1 MDLPNSLLFALEKKR
16 VEKKPIIHLK
26 LPDGGLTTD
35 TREIFFPSPLGFYQ
49 DLYSAE
55 TCELGAMEQL
65 LEGVLHLAEKDQYK
79 LESHLSFNKLT
90 NAVKE
95 EAVSRADLLS
105 VEFYKDFWSLT
116 GSEPHAVFLECLEQ
130 KI

>member
-1 MDLPNSLLFALEKKR
+1 M
-16 VEKKPIIHLK
+16 
-26 LPDGGLTTD
+26 
-35 TREIFFPSPLGFYQ
+35 GFYQ

-65 LEGVLHLAEKDQYK
+65 LEGVLHLAEKDQCE

-130 KI
+130 KISPLNCGKAVIALLPIKLASCFIAWD